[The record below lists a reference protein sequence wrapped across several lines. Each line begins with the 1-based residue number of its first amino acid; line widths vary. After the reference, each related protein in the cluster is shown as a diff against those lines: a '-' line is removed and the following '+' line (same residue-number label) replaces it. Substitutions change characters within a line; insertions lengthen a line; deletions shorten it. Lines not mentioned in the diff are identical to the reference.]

1 MKSIPKPE
9 EPKMTDISDHL
20 KAALSDVKDAQ
31 IPEVLMPL
39 AFEEALRLRG
49 GKPGTQPKDPSGS
62 GSRDSKGEQPSVD
75 GDLSDIATRFGV
87 DLNAINEVFV
97 QKDGEIHL
105 AIGSKAIASGKAT
118 GAKEIALLVAGAR
131 QAIGSED
138 WTSVNAIRDECKHY
152 GRYDA
157 SNYGSTI
164 TEMENLF
171 QFTGKGQGREVKM
184 RQPAWEE
191 AGELVRRLVG
201 GE

>member
-1 MKSIPKPE
+1 
-9 EPKMTDISDHL
+9 MTDISDHL
-20 KAALSDVKDAQ
+20 KEALNDVQNAQ

-49 GKPGTQPKDPSGS
+49 GKPGAQPKDSSGS
-62 GSRDSKGEQPSVD
+62 GSQGSNGGQPSAVD

-97 QKDGEIHL
+97 QKDGEVHL

-118 GAKEIALLVAGAR
+118 GTKEIALLVAGAR

-138 WTSVNAIRDECKHY
+138 WTTVNAIRDECKHY

-171 QFTGKGQGREVKM
+171 QFTGKGQSREVKM

>member
-1 MKSIPKPE
+1 
-9 EPKMTDISDHL
+9 MTDISDHL

-49 GKPGTQPKDPSGS
+49 GKPGTQSEGSSGS
-62 GSRDSKGEQPSVD
+62 GSPGSNGEQTPVVD
-75 GDLSDIATRFGV
+75 GDLSDIAARFGV
-87 DLNAINEVFV
+87 DLSAINEVFV

-138 WTSVNAIRDECKHY
+138 WTSVNAIREECKHY

-171 QFTGKGQGREVKM
+171 QFTGKGQSREVKM

-191 AGELVRRLVG
+191 AGDLVRRLVG